1 MSKETSAQTM
11 PSEIKMNLYKE
22 MLYCSVGL
30 PAPGYIT
37 FLNKIIMIYF
47 HSSTVSRSLHLH
59 FLDIQLGRKKELHA
73 TLFQIFSPSLIFM
86 STF

>member
-11 PSEIKMNLYKE
+11 PSEIKMNLYKK
-22 MLYCSVGL
+22 MLYCSLSL

-37 FLNKIIMIYF
+37 FLNKIVMIYF

-73 TLFQIFSPSLIFM
+73 MLFQIFSPSLIFM